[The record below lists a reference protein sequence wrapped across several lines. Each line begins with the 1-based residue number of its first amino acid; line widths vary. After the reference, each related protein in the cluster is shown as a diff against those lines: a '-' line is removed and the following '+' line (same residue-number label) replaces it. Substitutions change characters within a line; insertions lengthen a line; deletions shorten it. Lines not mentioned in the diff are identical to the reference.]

1 MNVAYDPFGN
11 IISGT
16 LVGEYGFSTKPFV
29 EGPDWYYYG
38 FRYYDPVTGRWPS
51 RDPIGERGGNNLY
64 AMVGNNPLN
73 SYDLLGL
80 SSNCCNNKPIPS
92 GKSCCKTSGRGEILY
107 NPSKQGCCS
116 DDVLW
121 NRKTHCCHPRTGNST
136 RKIPLWRD
144 IGGSESHCVNICIG
158 LAKQWVGGGG
168 YLDSAQTPIPLLD
181 PKLIT
186 TPIQWIQCKRRC
198 RELVCPTK

>member
-1 MNVAYDPFGN
+1 M
-11 IISGT
+11 
-16 LVGEYGFSTKPFV
+16 
-29 EGPDWYYYG
+29 
-38 FRYYDPVTGRWPS
+38 
-51 RDPIGERGGNNLY
+51 Y

-80 SSNCCNNKPIPS
+80 SSSNCCNNKPISS

-144 IGGSESHCVNICIG
+144 IGGSESYCVNICIG

-168 YLDSAQTPIPLLD
+168 YLDSAPMPIPLLD

-186 TPIQWIQCKRRC
+186 TPIQWIQCKRLC